1 MYSEISSAVE
11 RFSYTEDVTGSNP
24 VFRTMAI
31 DVIEL
36 VVDEVS
42 KYMVVDNKLKSE
54 YKLTYYLLL
63 AFDDELSYSEADF
76 IDTMRCHC
84 RIPSI
89 WD

>member
-1 MYSEISSAVE
+1 
-11 RFSYTEDVTGSNP
+11 
-24 VFRTMAI
+24 
-31 DVIEL
+31 
-36 VVDEVS
+36 
-42 KYMVVDNKLKSE
+42 MVVRTQLSRR

-76 IDTMRCHC
+76 IDTLRCHC